1 VNTKQAEVLRASKQT
16 LEILEGTSVGNSRRI
31 EELRHLT
38 EILVLAQ
45 RDILSRIDAIK
56 DDMEKLKEGK

>member
-1 VNTKQAEVLRASKQT
+1 MNTKQVEVLRASKQT
-16 LEILEGTSVGNSRRI
+16 LEILEGEYIGNSQRI
-31 EELRHLT
+31 EELRRLT

-56 DDMEKLKEGK
+56 DDMEKLKDGK